1 MPNTQA
7 KNVLDFYIFSTKL
20 KEIIRSGWKQWN
32 VQSVRL
38 ESVAEH
44 IFGTIMLAI
53 AIDSEYSYD
62 IDIKKV
68 ALMLSVHELEEIVIS
83 DITPFDGISE
93 EEKTKMGHEAIKK
106 VLAPLSKGYSYESLI
121 LEFDSRSTLDAKFA
135 FMCDKLEANIMS
147 YLYDKD
153 DACTFENATEYL
165 KKNPTI
171 LSLSENGKY
180 GMGDCF
186 YNLELLLNRL
196 DENFTEVLKIAKE
209 TI

>member
-1 MPNTQA
+1 MSTNQA
-7 KNVLDFYIFSTKL
+7 KNVLDFFLFTTKL
-20 KEIIRSGWKQWN
+20 KEIIRSGWKEWN
-32 VQSVRL
+32 VHSKRL
-38 ESVAEH
+38 ESIAEH

-68 ALMLSVHELEEIVIS
+68 ALMLSIHELEEIVIS

-93 EEKTKMGHEAIKK
+93 EEKAKMGHEAIKK
-106 VLAPLSKGYSYESLI
+106 VLAPLSKGYSYEALI

-153 DACTFENATEYL
+153 NTCTFENATEYL
-165 KKNPTI
+165 KKNSAI

-186 YNLELLLNRL
+186 YNLELSQSRL
-196 DENFTEVLKIAKE
+196 DENFTEILKVAKE